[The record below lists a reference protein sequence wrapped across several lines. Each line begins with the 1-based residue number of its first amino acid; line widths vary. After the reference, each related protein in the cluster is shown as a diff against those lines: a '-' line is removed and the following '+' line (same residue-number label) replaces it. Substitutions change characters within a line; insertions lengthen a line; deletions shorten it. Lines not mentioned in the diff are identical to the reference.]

1 MSLIL
6 EALNKS
12 QDARQDAEVQNS
24 VASDWLKTPPAP
36 RSRVGAVGW
45 GVAAALLLGAG
56 LVTVFATGLFGNGE
70 EAVAEQK
77 NPQVKGPA
85 VKEASPVAA
94 QPEKGRPVVSKPPVG
109 LPQVAAASNPVR
121 AQVKPVPQGN
131 ASMAGREEAQ
141 PLPVI
146 SSESAGTVDARPLQQ
161 PMIAK
166 RTDNQAITTG
176 VSEQEKK
183 PVKAVALPPV
193 VARQLESS
201 VKVVPKP
208 VQRPLV
214 AKRSI
219 PVKPANPVTAV
230 KVIKAEEKPMLA
242 ESTAPV
248 MGGSGSV
255 AQAPLPAAVASV
267 KGNANS
273 MNADSEPVAA
283 AAAVRGGQQGR
294 IGAEQSPKVEKE
306 PEEPLLMTLPYKFQ
320 KTLPELTIN
329 VHAFSEDPASRYVI
343 LNMKRYRESDKTKE
357 GMRVVSIRENS
368 LVLEYGQR
376 KFRILR

>member
-1 MSLIL
+1 M
-6 EALNKS
+6 
-12 QDARQDAEVQNS
+12 
-24 VASDWLKTPPAP
+24 T
-36 RSRVGAVGW
+36 
-45 GVAAALLLGAG
+45 
-56 LVTVFATGLFGNGE
+56 
-70 EAVAEQK
+70 
-77 NPQVKGPA
+77 
-85 VKEASPVAA
+85 
-94 QPEKGRPVVSKPPVG
+94 
-109 LPQVAAASNPVR
+109 
-121 AQVKPVPQGN
+121 
-131 ASMAGREEAQ
+131 GREEAQ

-166 RTDNQAITTG
+166 RSDHQAVTTG
-176 VSEQEKK
+176 VSGQEKK

-193 VARQLESS
+193 VARQLEGS

-219 PVKPANPVTAV
+219 PVEPANPVTAV

-255 AQAPLPAAVASV
+255 AQAPLPAAVESV

-283 AAAVRGGQQGR
+283 TVAAQSGQQDR
-294 IGAEQSPKVEKE
+294 VGAEQSPKVEKE

-329 VHAFSEDPASRYVI
+329 VHAFSEDPANRYVI
-343 LNMKRYRESDKTKE
+343 LNMKRYRESDKTRE